1 MAIFRVI
8 NTSSLHSGFGKNN
21 WPLYWNP
28 TSKVHMI
35 KWSGLWVNLCICAG
49 SRLDMLCIQG
59 CYSPDLPW
67 LTVAFLCSPA
77 SLLSE
82 QGIQTITS
90 AKWNAPEVSKLLW
103 KKWTLI
109 TFWTVKMCF
118 IWGEAQLKR
127 NYCSPVPT
135 ESREVFLITPQEHC
149 NFFFPGQRF
158 WNSAHLCAERHRLGL
173 TSHFFL
179 LARQLP
185 LMK

>member
-1 MAIFRVI
+1 
-8 NTSSLHSGFGKNN
+8 
-21 WPLYWNP
+21 
-28 TSKVHMI
+28 MI
-35 KWSGLWVNLCICAG
+35 KWGGLWANLCICAG

-67 LTVAFLCSPA
+67 LTVAFLRSPT

-82 QGIQTITS
+82 QGIRTITS

-135 ESREVFLITPQEHC
+135 ESREVFVITPQEHC
-149 NFFFPGQRF
+149 NFFFQGRDSDILLTYVQKDTGWVSLLPPRSTTPTNEIRGKLLKMF
-158 WNSAHLCAERHRLGL
+158 PERVHSDEIK
-173 TSHFFL
+173 TITN
-179 LARQLP
+179 ARIH
-185 LMK
+185 